1 MPNFQADIKDI
12 SVLNS
17 YVSRDGDTE
26 GLLCNL
32 QYVADILQAFVSWQ
46 ILFMFPSGLSMQWR
60 ELNAQLATLPFLLF
74 VSLWIGP

>member
-17 YVSRDGDTE
+17 YVSWDGATE
-26 GLLCNL
+26 GLLSNL

-46 ILFMFPSGLSMQWR
+46 SLFMFPSGLSMQWR

-74 VSLWIGP
+74 VSLWIGR